1 MERLAGRIMLLGG
14 ARRALLA
21 FLAGAFGVLALPP
34 FSFFAALF
42 VSFTL
47 LVWLLDGVG
56 GGPLARL
63 RNAFAIGWMFGW
75 GYFVAGLWWLGHAL
89 MIDAEEFAWALPLA
103 VLGLPAF
110 LALYYGLAAMVARL
124 FWSDG
129 MGRIAALAFGFGLGE
144 WLRSFLATGFP
155 WNAVGYGIMP
165 MPLMMQSAH
174 LVGLFGIS
182 ALAVFVFC
190 TPALLATRRGLLPGA
205 AIAIALFAAHL
216 GYGAYALTV
225 PETPVRGGEVTVR
238 LVQPRIDQA
247 QKLDDGSREA
257 VFAEHLKLSTEAL
270 KEGGKRPDI
279 IVWPE
284 TSVPYIL
291 TQNHEALA
299 RIADMLEPGQVLLA
313 GAVRAE
319 DMGPGL
325 EPRYYNSIYVID
337 DAGQIVGAVGDR
349 KYTMATTET
358 VINMIR
364 RFSTD
369 RRDDI
374 LEAVRR
380 IVADVLLGNG
390 DNHLKNWSFIFPEPG
405 QVRLSPAYD
414 IVPTFL
420 FIPGDRM
427 ALRFVGTHQFEIVN
441 LHRFERVAS
450 FVQVDPK
457 WIARE
462 VKATVQRALDLWP
475 MAAPELL
482 GEERGNRII
491 ERLSTLQLVR
501 ETRA

>member
-1 MERLAGRIMLLGG
+1 MAKAPGILGVHLLDEARGPARVGTLTRDADGGIAFAVAESYFRDPARPILSLGWYDPDSEDGTRDRLAARRDKIGLHGSLPPWFSGLLPEGALRELVLSEMGPGDHDQFDVLTRLGADLPGAVLVVPETGIPPSAGPVTLETIAGFQAPLPDGTVKFSLAGIQLKFTANPDGDRLTVPGRGATGRCIIKVPSDRFPDLPEAEYGAMRLAGMIGVRTAPCRLVPRDAIAGIPSE
-14 ARRALLA
+14 LLA
-21 FLAGAFGVLALPP
+21 HGGNVLAVDR
-34 FSFFAALF
+34 FDR
-42 VSFTL
+42 TTE
-47 LVWLLDGVG
+47 GQ
-56 GGPLARL
+56 
-63 RNAFAIGWMFGW
+63 
-75 GYFVAGLWWLGHAL
+75 
-89 MIDAEEFAWALPLA
+89 
-103 VLGLPAF
+103 
-110 LALYYGLAAMVARL
+110 
-124 FWSDG
+124 
-129 MGRIAALAFGFGLGE
+129 RIHIE
-144 WLRSFLATGFP
+144 
-155 WNAVGYGIMP
+155 
-165 MPLMMQSAH
+165 
-174 LVGLFGIS
+174 
-182 ALAVFVFC
+182 
-190 TPALLATRRGLLPGA
+190 
-205 AIAIALFAAHL
+205 
-216 GYGAYALTV
+216 
-225 PETPVRGGEVTVR
+225 
-238 LVQPRIDQA
+238 
-247 QKLDDGSREA
+247 
-257 VFAEHLKLSTEAL
+257 
-270 KEGGKRPDI
+270 
-279 IVWPE
+279 
-284 TSVPYIL
+284 
-291 TQNHEALA
+291 
-299 RIADMLEPGQVLLA
+299 
-313 GAVRAE
+313 
-319 DMGPGL
+319 
-325 EPRYYNSIYVID
+325 

-427 ALRFVGTHQFEIVN
+427 ALRFVGTHQFETVN

-482 GEERGNRII
+482 GEERGKRIV

-501 ETRA
+501 EARE